1 MNFTNRLRSFSP
13 LVSPNISPNIS
24 PIITPLS
31 IFALAFAF
39 LVVVLPNVSNVSN
52 LSAQTVVA
60 TEYGPFAGSQ
70 FGTAIDISP
79 SGEYVITGAPMDD
92 FFGLDRGLVV
102 VGRITENGLEQ
113 VGQPLAGAG
122 NSDQF
127 GYSVAITDD
136 ATIFIGSRFDDTAF
150 SSGGSVSVYT
160 YNEDTNTFVLS
171 QKIDAQQDNEQFG
184 WALDTS
190 DGGEALAV
198 SAVTYDYN
206 VPGNGV
212 TGIVRLYRRA
222 SGANTYTECEEA
234 IEYEATATNVEFGSA
249 VAVDRIGDGIKVAV
263 SAPKEKVGELN
274 GAGIVEYYSN
284 NLTCAGPWSKVGAT
298 LTGTQEFQDF
308 GSSLSL
314 RGGMLAVGS
323 KQYNATEVDAGSVQV
338 FQLDGGWQ
346 QVGSTLTGTQL
357 QEYFG
362 VDVALAD
369 NGNTLVVG
377 ASQYNAEP
385 PFVTHG
391 KVERYR
397 FDGEAMDW
405 VKTGTEVSGYRG
417 SFLGTSVAANSAGDD
432 IVAGA
437 PFDSETNNDNGKI
450 YYITYE
456 TAPDTL
462 SQTYSEGW
470 NMVSL
475 PVQFAHNDYAEVFP
489 FSVPAT
495 LYSFDGIYSL
505 EDVLTPGI
513 GYWVTMSQD
522 GGVVFSGDPV
532 GSFQVNLMDGWN
544 IIASMGEASVVEDPN
559 GLVNEQELYSFD
571 GAYQVVG
578 VMEPGRAYWVFS
590 EGAGVISVV
599 PAPAP

>member
-1 MNFTNRLRSFSP
+1 MNSTNRLRSFSSFV
-13 LVSPNISPNIS
+13 LANVSPIASS
-24 PIITPLS
+24 LS
-31 IFALAFAF
+31 VFALAFAF
-39 LVVVLPNVSNVSN
+39 LVVALPNVSNVSN
-52 LSAQTVVA
+52 VSAQTVVA

-127 GYSVAITDD
+127 GYSVAITDN
-136 ATIFIGSRFDDTAF
+136 ATIFIGSRFDDSAF
-150 SSGGSVSVYT
+150 TSGGSVSIYT
-160 YNEDTNTFVLS
+160 YNEGTNTFVLS
-171 QKIDAQQDNEQFG
+171 QKIDSQQDNEQFG

-212 TGIVRLYRRA
+212 TGIVRVYRRA
-222 SGANTYTECEEA
+222 GAGTYAECEEA

-249 VAVDRIGDGIKVAV
+249 VAVERIGDEIKVAV

-284 NLTCAGPWSKVGAT
+284 NLTCAGPWSKVGTT
-298 LTGTQEFQDF
+298 LMGAQEFQDF

-314 RGGMLAVGS
+314 SGGLLAVGS
-323 KQYNATEVDAGSVQV
+323 RKYNATEDDAGSVQV
-338 FQLDGGWQ
+338 FQLNGAWQ
-346 QVGSTLTGTQL
+346 QVGSTLTGSQM

-362 VDVALAD
+362 ADVALAD
-369 NGNTLVVG
+369 NGSTLVVG

-405 VKTGTEVSGYRG
+405 VKTGTEVTGYRG

-437 PFDSETNNDNGKI
+437 PYDSETNNDNGKI

-462 SQTYSEGW
+462 AQTYSEGW

-495 LYSFDGIYSL
+495 LYSFDGVYSL

-522 GGVVFSGDPV
+522 GAVVFSGDPV

-559 GLVNEQELYSFD
+559 DLVNEQELYSFD
-571 GAYQVVG
+571 GGYQIVE
-578 VMEPGRAYWVFS
+578 VMEPGRAYWIYS